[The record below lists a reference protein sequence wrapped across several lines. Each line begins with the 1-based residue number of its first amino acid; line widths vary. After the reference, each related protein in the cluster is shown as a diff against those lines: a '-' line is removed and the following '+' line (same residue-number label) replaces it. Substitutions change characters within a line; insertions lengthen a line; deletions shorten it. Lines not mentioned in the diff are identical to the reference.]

1 MVQWNPD
8 FSNLLGKR
16 KLVPKI
22 EGGMKS
28 RLIYELLFHDN
39 QESKEKY
46 HGTLE
51 QFFSFHLNG
60 HSLEFYS
67 RLESCNHLV
76 HIISMSDQGIQ
87 MKGTEQYF
95 SWYYFLCYRG

>member
-16 KLVPKI
+16 KLVRKI

-28 RLIYELLFHDN
+28 RLMYEVLFHN
-39 QESKEKY
+39 NRESKEKY
-46 HGTLE
+46 HGNLE

-60 HSLEFYS
+60 HSLGFYS

-76 HIISMSDQGIQ
+76 HIISMSDHSN
-87 MKGTEQYF
+87 E
-95 SWYYFLCYRG
+95 RH